1 MIICGSYV
9 FELSVGKDMKEK
21 NNNDKRRIPTY
32 LLAYLLALIVKELR
46 ISVEQGRVVRT
57 FNIIK
62 H

>member
-1 MIICGSYV
+1 M